1 MSLEKYSTQDLEF
14 ELAKREK
21 ERKVKSFEPVANPD
35 LTRLIEVCKSDIK
48 EMLDGE
54 EDTDTEHYIYEEA
67 MQAIFGRDVFDR
79 IRNAKN
85 K

>member
-35 LTRLIEVCKSDIK
+35 LTRLIEVALHLC
-48 EMLDGE
+48 E
-54 EDTDTEHYIYEEA
+54 
-67 MQAIFGRDVFDR
+67 
-79 IRNAKN
+79 
-85 K
+85 